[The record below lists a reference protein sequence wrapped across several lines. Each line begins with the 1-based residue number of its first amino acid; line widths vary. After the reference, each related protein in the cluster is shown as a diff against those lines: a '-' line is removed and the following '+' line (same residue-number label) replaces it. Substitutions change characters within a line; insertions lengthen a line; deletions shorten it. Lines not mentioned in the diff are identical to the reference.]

1 MGGAYKLTSKLL
13 EGLFSRPQSLVT
25 FLPWL
30 TYEDGLFILA
40 DGGIGAAWAVT
51 PAQAELEA
59 MDSLER
65 FYGRIEAALLCLP
78 QDGSVSGQFIVS
90 VGPASPEDR
99 YLREY
104 LASCAQNDPGVPPIV
119 TTLARA
125 RHDRLLQGT
134 AGFWKGDTFRT
145 RSLSMVLCLRFSPPN
160 FFGRSYFRNPKEG
173 NAGTL
178 LEKAKTR
185 ASAVCS
191 ALEESLAN
199 LHASTDSTRLSPP
212 KFKRVDQKWLMD
224 HVWPRLNPSLAGAG
238 IKAPE
243 FRPGVSLRS
252 HLVST
257 ETVSGPY
264 GLDLDGW
271 QTRALSLRM
280 LPSASLPGM
289 FDRLLA
295 CGENVTMS
303 IGFAFREKTR
313 ELGMLN
319 MKRMVAFAQ
328 RFTLGGDVSLETE
341 MLKTDL
347 DEATRLM
354 LEGRTAMTRAVPSVV
369 ICCPPQADI
378 LASTNRIASGLA
390 QIHGADPYLER
401 HMGAQAFLASL
412 PFGHDPKLETRFQRD
427 HEILTANLIHFFPL
441 TGRWLGTEKVRSIMH
456 TRDGDLSVFDPYAG
470 SAPHTII
477 SASTGAGKSFLTNQ
491 ILMDIMRAS
500 GRVYILDMGGSY
512 RRLCGLVGGQY
523 MEVQMA
529 SPLVLN
535 PLDVAWPAGDTMSM
549 MVKILQRFVRP
560 SDGTPVTGDISD
572 DVLLE
577 EALRDAFKSKGWR
590 LDADSPEEGDRGEE
604 VLLRDVVASLGRRG
618 RDAQI
623 LAKRLYRFHGEG
635 SYARFFD
642 APNRIDL
649 SSTRF
654 VVFDLQG
661 LKEHPALQA
670 ALLLC
675 IMQRINAE
683 MSVAALRGIPK
694 VLVADE
700 AWSLLQDKA
709 SAEYIEYFSR
719 TARKVGGA
727 LFAISQSLMD
737 WKSGPAGET
746 ILQNSPNRIYLRQQ
760 AETLHQMVELL
771 KLTPDEIGII
781 SSLATIK
788 GRYSEA
794 FVRTENGGGVMR
806 YIPSPHEYWVFTTDA
821 EDCAAFDQLNTTG
834 DVAAAIAECASRW
847 PFGVAAAKRGDS
859 HHVQ

>member
-1 MGGAYKLTSKLL
+1 MGAVYKMTSKLL
-13 EGLFSRPQSLVT
+13 NAIFTRPQSLVT
-25 FLPWL
+25 FLPWMA
-30 TYEDGLFILA
+30 YEDGLFILA
-40 DGGIGAAWAVT
+40 DGGVGAAWAVT

-59 MDSLER
+59 VDSLEQ

-78 QDGSVSGQFIVS
+78 QDGSVSGQVIVS
-90 VGPASPEDR
+90 VGPASPDDR
-99 YLREY
+99 HLREY
-104 LASCAQNDPGVPPIV
+104 LASCAHNDPGVPPIV
-119 TTLARA
+119 ITLARA

-134 AGFWKGDTFRT
+134 AGFWEGETFRT
-145 RSLSMVLCLRFSPPN
+145 RSLSMVLCLRFAPPN
-160 FFGRSYFRNPKEG
+160 FFGRSFFRRPKEG
-173 NAGTL
+173 IAGTL

-212 KFKRVDQKWLMD
+212 KFKRVDETWLMG

-238 IKAPE
+238 IMAPE
-243 FRPGVSLRS
+243 LRPGVSLRS

-257 ETVSGPY
+257 ETVSAPY

-280 LPSASLPGM
+280 LPSTSLPGM

-295 CGENVTMS
+295 CGEDVTMS
-303 IGFAFREKTR
+303 IGFAFRDKAR

-319 MKRMVAFAQ
+319 MKRMMAFAQ

-341 MLKTDL
+341 MLKNDL
-347 DEATRLM
+347 DDATRSM
-354 LEGRTAMTRAVPSVV
+354 LEGRTAMTRIVTSVA
-369 ICCPPQADI
+369 ICCPPLADI
-378 LASTNRIASGLA
+378 LSVTNRIASGLA
-390 QIHGADPYLER
+390 QVHGADPYLER
-401 HMGAQAFLASL
+401 HMGAQAYLASL
-412 PFGHDPKLETRFQRD
+412 PFGHDPKLEMRFQRD
-427 HEILTANLIHFFPL
+427 HELLTANLIHFFPL
-441 TGRWLGTEKVRSIMH
+441 TGRWLGTDKVRSIMH
-456 TRDGDLSVFDPYAG
+456 TRDGDLTVFDPYAG

-477 SASTGAGKSFLTNQ
+477 SASTGAGKSFLTNL
-491 ILMDIMRAS
+491 ILMDILRAS

-529 SPLVLN
+529 TPLVLN

-560 SDGTPVTGDISD
+560 ADGSPVTGDLSD

-577 EALRDAFKSKGWR
+577 KSLRDAFKSKGWR
-590 LDADSPEEGDRGEE
+590 LDTDSPQDGDRGQE
-604 VLLRDVVASLGRRG
+604 VLMRDVVAALERHG
-618 RDAQI
+618 RDGQV
-623 LAKRLYRFHGEG
+623 LARRLYRFHGEG

-661 LKEHPALQA
+661 LKEHPSLQA

-683 MSVAALRGIPK
+683 MGVAALRGIPK

-700 AWSLLQDKA
+700 SWSLLQDKA

-727 LFAISQSLMD
+727 LFCISQSLMD
-737 WKSGPAGET
+737 WKGGPAGET

-760 AETLHQMVELL
+760 AETLHQMVDLL
-771 KLTPDEIGII
+771 KLTPEEIGII
-781 SSLATIK
+781 SSLATITGK
-788 GRYSEA
+788 YSEA
-794 FVRTENGGGVMR
+794 FVRTEAGGGVMR
-806 YIPSPHEYWVFTTDA
+806 YVPSPQEYWTFTTHA
-821 EDCAAFDQLNTTG
+821 GDCAAFDEINKDG
-834 DVAAAIAECASRW
+834 DVAAAIAECARRW
-847 PFGVAAAKRGDS
+847 PFGVVAAKRGNS
-859 HHVQ
+859 HHV